1 MPTAMFYGA
10 DSRPFIRHVG
20 ELSEDS
26 LRERVATLKQPRWQ
40 RPAWPLAQS
49 RTVKVVAL
57 LIRQTGDRR

>member
-26 LRERVATLKQPRWQ
+26 LRERVATLKKPR
-40 RPAWPLAQS
+40 
-49 RTVKVVAL
+49 
-57 LIRQTGDRR
+57 